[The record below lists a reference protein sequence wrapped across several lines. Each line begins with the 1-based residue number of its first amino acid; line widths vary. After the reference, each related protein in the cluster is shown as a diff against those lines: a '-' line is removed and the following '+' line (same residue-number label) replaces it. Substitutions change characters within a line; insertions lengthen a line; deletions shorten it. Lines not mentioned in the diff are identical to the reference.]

1 MSNNYYFLGIDG
13 GGTKTTAVVFNEKG
27 EFVCGACGESI
38 NYYSVG
44 IESAR
49 LAMKNIID
57 NLNIKSFRCAVI
69 GMSALNERATAQ
81 ETEKRSLKT
90 DQQKQ
95 GKKSEKATG
104 VMRGALL
111 KQIVG
116 KTVTR
121 RKKQA
126 EQQGGLRAFTVGTK
140 IPTYLNN
147 LGNTGGF
154 FFKSHASV

>member
-1 MSNNYYFLGIDG
+1 MTGI
-13 GGTKTTAVVFNEKG
+13 
-27 EFVCGACGESI
+27 
-38 NYYSVG
+38 
-44 IESAR
+44 
-49 LAMKNIID
+49 
-57 NLNIKSFRCAVI
+57 RCAFYKDFCDCNKEDESE
-69 GMSALNERATAQ
+69 GSRGRERKQETTVTAQ

-154 FFKSHASV
+154 FLSPMQVYDDLR